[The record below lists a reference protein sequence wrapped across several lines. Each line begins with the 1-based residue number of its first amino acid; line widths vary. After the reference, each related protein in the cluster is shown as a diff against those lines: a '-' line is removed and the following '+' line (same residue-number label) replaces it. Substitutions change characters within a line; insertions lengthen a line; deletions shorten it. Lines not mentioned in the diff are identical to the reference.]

1 MSEIT
6 IWELCYPLRTC
17 WNLVVVTAAA
27 VNVVDVVVTTAGV
40 NVAVVGVGVVVVVV
54 MKKDRGW
61 SIATAFVHQIDA
73 FLKTVKN
80 KIWLRSA
87 LNYDK
92 SVNSI
97 LTDVTKT
104 DRTTQEYGG
113 QLLSVYHQFRR
124 ALLATVVMLL
134 TQANISEQKKLLLS
148 PRLSLN
154 TLKSVAGLTI
164 WSLNLDLRS

>member
-17 WNLVVVTAAA
+17 WNLIVVTAAA

-40 NVAVVGVGVVVVVV
+40 NVAVVGVVVVV

-61 SIATAFVHQIDA
+61 SIATASVHQIDA

-80 KIWLRSA
+80 KIWLKSA

-134 TQANISEQKKLLLS
+134 TQANISEQKMLLLS